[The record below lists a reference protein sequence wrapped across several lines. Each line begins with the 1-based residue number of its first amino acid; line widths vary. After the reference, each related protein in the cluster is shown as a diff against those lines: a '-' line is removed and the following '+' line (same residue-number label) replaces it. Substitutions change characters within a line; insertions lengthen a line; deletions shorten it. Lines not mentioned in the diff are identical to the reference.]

1 MSGSYKEVPLSENSD
16 LLNMTDFNEFGI
28 PIKDSSEL
36 TANGSSIPTGPM
48 NSGSTAISSGTV
60 DVEANILS
68 SGLSGALPGFLK
80 NAAHPYVCL
89 FHLLFKGLSIVAY
102 WFVYM
107 LTKDIN
113 VTFILTTIFLSLDF
127 WTVKNVTGRILVKLR
142 WWNKINDSDGTSEW
156 IFESGEKLP
165 SETSSVLD
173 KNVFWIGL
181 YAFPVFWLL
190 AAVSNFLSFSPNFFI
205 LNLMGLMFSGTN
217 ALGYTK
223 CSRSGQ
229 QAVQNWAQNQVV
241 KAVFSSNNILAA
253 SSLNESSV

>member
-1 MSGSYKEVPLSENSD
+1 MSSSYKEVPLSENSD
-16 LLNMTDFNEFGI
+16 LLNMSDFNEFGI
-28 PIKDSSEL
+28 PMKDSSAVN
-36 TANGSSIPTGPM
+36 ANGPSIPTGPM

-60 DVEANILS
+60 DIEANTLS
-68 SGLSGALPGFLK
+68 SGLSGALSSFLK
-80 NAAHPYVCL
+80 NAAHPFVCL
-89 FHLLFKGLSIVAY
+89 FHLLFKVLSIAAY

-107 LTKDIN
+107 LTKDVN

-142 WWNKINDSDGTSEW
+142 WWNKINELDGTSEW
-156 IFESGEKLP
+156 IFESGEKQLA

-181 YAFPVFWLL
+181 YAFPVFWVL

-229 QAVQNWAQNQVV
+229 QAVQSWAQNQVA
-241 KAVFSSNNILAA
+241 KAVFSSNKIL
-253 SSLNESSV
+253 SSTSESSV